1 MSSLDFVTAQ
11 EIRSVAL
18 GIRRRTRTLELRNAN
33 QLKSVAI
40 FLLRF
45 HSSIIDRRRAE
56 TRVIM

>member
-1 MSSLDFVTAQ
+1 MSTLDFVTAQ

-40 FLLRF
+40 LLRL
-45 HSSIIDRRRAE
+45 HISIIDRRRAE